1 MTTTIETSS
10 PLYVHPS
17 DGSGTIAIE
26 KLQGPENYRTWKR
39 TMEVALSSKRK
50 LGFVKGT
57 VVKDSTDPVKIE
69 AWVTCND
76 MVVSWIMNNVN
87 DHIKRSIMFMNTAKD
102 MWVNLEQRFQV
113 NNGSRRYQ
121 VTKQI
126 YETKQQGRSVSEYF
140 TNMQMLWQELE
151 DLTVYPA
158 ITQMSTEMT
167 AYVNFKHQQEEEQKL
182 FQFLNGLDEING
194 AIRTNIL
201 MQSVL
206 PTASQACSTIQQEES
221 QRNMFRGAKEEGEAL
236 AMYGKGGESGVSSNA
251 GNSGNPSCTVCGK
264 LGHVKDNCWYVKGF
278 PTGNRANPARGRGQ
292 DRGRGGR
299 SFRGNRGGRF
309 GRFGGN
315 RDGGGMAAN
324 AEGYQET
331 NKQGISNTASG
342 QTAFTPQ
349 QIEQLLKMLPSS
361 SKSGGDSE
369 DDFDTTY
376 AGMVV
381 CCNTGFDS
389 TKWVLDTGATHYM
402 TDPANY
408 VRQRMKN
415 GMLSTSGGNEM
426 KAQNADGL
434 KVPDS
439 LKEIPRMSEE
449 MKWHQRLGHIPSERM
464 RKISQLQGKVQD
476 CKEEC
481 LICPQAKFTKLPF
494 YTKLPEEND
503 NELEDESEEIEGNIE
518 SENTVNEAES
528 ETVTQVRQSS
538 RPHRPPGWLE
548 TLSKPL

>member
-1 MTTTIETSS
+1 
-10 PLYVHPS
+10 
-17 DGSGTIAIE
+17 
-26 KLQGPENYRTWKR
+26 
-39 TMEVALSSKRK
+39 
-50 LGFVKGT
+50 
-57 VVKDSTDPVKIE
+57 
-69 AWVTCND
+69 
-76 MVVSWIMNNVN
+76 
-87 DHIKRSIMFMNTAKD
+87 
-102 MWVNLEQRFQV
+102 
-113 NNGSRRYQ
+113 
-121 VTKQI
+121 
-126 YETKQQGRSVSEYF
+126 
-140 TNMQMLWQELE
+140 MQMLWQELE

-194 AIRTNIL
+194 PIRTNIL
-201 MQSVL
+201 MQSAL
-206 PTASQACSTIQQEES
+206 PTASQACNTIQQEES

-361 SKSGGDSE
+361 SKS
-369 DDFDTTY
+369 
-376 AGMVV
+376 
-381 CCNTGFDS
+381 
-389 TKWVLDTGATHYM
+389 
-402 TDPANY
+402 DPANY

-434 KVPDS
+434 KVSDS

-449 MKWHQRLGHIPSERM
+449 MKWHQRLE
-464 RKISQLQGKVQD
+464 
-476 CKEEC
+476 
-481 LICPQAKFTKLPF
+481 
-494 YTKLPEEND
+494 LPEEND

-528 ETVTQVRQSS
+528 ETVTQPVAK
-538 RPHRPPGWLE
+538 L
-548 TLSKPL
+548 L